1 MLVIRTYIERS
12 PIHGMGLFADEFIP
26 AGTVIWQ
33 LMPGFDSIIPER
45 EIQGLP
51 PVVRDYVDRFGYL
64 NKEIQ
69 GYVLCADDARF
80 FNHSDEPN
88 TVSVSQEITV
98 ALHDIEKGQELTCN
112 YFEFD
117 ATAQN
122 HFSREARNLQ
132 PETPCSAV
140 ATPLGREAS

>member
-1 MLVIRTYIERS
+1 MVRTYIEKS
-12 PIHGMGLFADEFIP
+12 SIHGMGLFADEFIP
-26 AGTVIWQ
+26 AGAVIWQ
-33 LMPGFDSIIPER
+33 LMPGFDSIIAET

-64 NKEIQ
+64 NPEIK

-88 TVSVSQEITV
+88 TVSLSQEVTV
-98 ALHDIEKGQELTCN
+98 ALQDIQKGQELTCN

-117 ATAQN
+117 ATAEN
-122 HFSREARNLQ
+122 HFSREQRMALPQTR
-132 PETPCSAV
+132 SAV
-140 ATPLGREAS
+140 AAPLGREAS